1 MQVWQIHAMGLR
13 HSTEIQ
19 VMTLNVHYK
28 YGFLYAPKQMRG
40 YDAKHWK
47 YLQGVT
53 NDTNFLPL
61 TPYKEN
67 VLFSN
72 LKNQ

>member
-40 YDAKHWK
+40 YDAKH
-47 YLQGVT
+47 
-53 NDTNFLPL
+53 
-61 TPYKEN
+61 
-67 VLFSN
+67 
-72 LKNQ
+72 